1 MGVTYFGHQTF
12 ENDMGILVNN
22 TSLKKK
28 LTQYWAARKKKKELL
43 ESKSFIIFY
52 TGQNTSEEMF
62 QLWTSHSSMYADK

>member
-28 LTQYWAARKKKKELL
+28 VNTILGCKKKKRALR
-43 ESKSFIIFY
+43 K
-52 TGQNTSEEMF
+52 
-62 QLWTSHSSMYADK
+62 

>member
-28 LTQYWAARKKKKELL
+28 LTQYWAARKKKK
-43 ESKSFIIFY
+43 
-52 TGQNTSEEMF
+52 
-62 QLWTSHSSMYADK
+62 SS